1 MSMLNTGISGLSAAQ
16 VQLSTIGNNIS
27 NANTD
32 GYSRQLVS
40 QADRVQP
47 GNGRYT
53 VGGGVDV
60 AKVQRAYSD
69 YVTSAM
75 WTSNAGLQR
84 ASTTNDLASALN
96 NALAGSGDLQG
107 SLDNLYG
114 GFSAV
119 ANAPSDSGAR
129 QALLGSAS
137 SLAAVFNTLGQQFAS
152 QQKQINGQI
161 DSAVRGVNTLSA
173 NIASLN
179 SQIRQASASGAP
191 NALLDQRDQLV
202 NQLSGSLGVSAV
214 TERDGTLSV
223 YTSTGQSLVSGSNS
237 YALSARNDP
246 YDSSRLNV
254 FDPSGTDVTGRLSG
268 GSLGALLNYRSGT
281 LDPAQN
287 RLGQAAIGLASSVN
301 AQQAQGLDRNGQPG
315 QPIFDVPSPA
325 VLPSSGNAGSAQVS
339 ASVGNLSTLGADDY
353 TLKFSGSAWSLST
366 RAGQSV
372 PLSTRPDG
380 SLSGAGLVFN
390 VSAGAQ
396 AGDSFAIQPT
406 RDAAA
411 GLSVVL
417 TDPAG
422 VAAAAAFTV
431 APASGSISV
440 SDPGN
445 PALLGKATVSFPTV
459 STYAITDASGN
470 PLGGGAYAPGQS
482 LSANG
487 WSFTPGGIPA
497 AGASFA
503 IAPNTNSLNDNSN
516 ALSLASLAD
525 RGVLD
530 GGSNSIVASF
540 TQLTT
545 QIGSAGSQAAS
556 NLATQTSLHGQAVAA
571 QQSLSGVNLDEEA
584 ANLVRFQQAY
594 QASAQIISAAQSTFS
609 SLLAA
614 VQR

>member
-16 VQLSTIGNNIS
+16 VQLNTIGNNIS

-40 QADRVQP
+40 QADRVLP

-69 YVTSAM
+69 YLTSAM

-96 NALAGSGDLQG
+96 NALASSGDLQG
-107 SLDNLYG
+107 ALDNLYG

-119 ANAPSDSGAR
+119 ANAPSDSSAR

-161 DSAVRGVNTLSA
+161 DSAVKGINALSA
-173 NIASLN
+173 NIAGLN
-179 SQIRQASASGAP
+179 SQIRQASAGGAP

-202 NQLSGSLGVSAV
+202 SQLSGSLGVSAV

-237 YALSARNDP
+237 YALSSGNDP

-254 FDPSGTDVTGRLSG
+254 LDPSGTDVTARLSG

-301 AQQAQGLDRNGQPG
+301 AQQAQGLDRNGEVG
-315 QPIFDVPSPA
+315 KPIFDVPPPA
-325 VLPSSGNAGSAQVS
+325 VLPASGNGGSAQVS
-339 ASVGNLSTLGADDY
+339 ATVGDASKLTTDDY
-353 TLKFSGSAWSLST
+353 TLSFNGSDWSLRT

-372 PLSTRPDG
+372 PLATEPDG
-380 SLSGAGLVFN
+380 SRSGAGMVFN
-390 VSAGAQ
+390 VSTGAQ
-396 AGDSFAIQPT
+396 AGDSYAVQPT

-411 GLSVVL
+411 GLSVAL

-422 VAAAAAFTV
+422 VAAASAF
-431 APASGSISV
+431 SV
-440 SDPGN
+440 SPAGGSVEVGDASN
-445 PALLGKATVSFPTV
+445 PALLSKATVSFPTAG
-459 STYAITDASGN
+459 TYAINDASGN
-470 PLGGGAYAPGQS
+470 ELMSGPYAPGQS
-482 LSANG
+482 VGANG
-487 WSFTPGGIPA
+487 WSFTPSGSPA
-497 AGASFA
+497 AGDTVA
-503 IAPNTNSLNDNSN
+503 IAPNTDGLNDNSN
-516 ALSLASLAD
+516 ALSLAGLAD

-530 GGSNSIVASF
+530 GGSNSVIASF

-556 NLATQTSLHGQAVAA
+556 NLSTQTSLHNQAVAA

-594 QASAQIISAAQSTFS
+594 QASAQIISAAQSIFS